1 MLVYLV
7 GTKAQYIKMAPVIRE
22 TIWNCLATLKAEGET
37 ILVIDKN
44 LKEMARVVDRHHIIE
59 KGRQVWQGTPAA
71 LAAAPELSHRYLG
84 V

>member
-1 MLVYLV
+1 
-7 GTKAQYIKMAPVIRE
+7 VIDGDILGN
-22 TIWNCLATLKAEGET
+22 TGVWQVQVFDHAGIEGET

-59 KGRQVWQGTPAA
+59 KGRQVWDGTPVE
-71 LAAAPELSHRYLG
+71 LAAQPELSQRYLG